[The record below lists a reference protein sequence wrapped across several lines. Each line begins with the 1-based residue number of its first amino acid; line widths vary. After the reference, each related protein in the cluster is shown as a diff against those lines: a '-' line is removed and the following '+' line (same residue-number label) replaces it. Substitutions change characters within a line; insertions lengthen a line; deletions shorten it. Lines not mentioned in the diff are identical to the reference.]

1 VRTFWTRQI
10 TKLVGLEHNFRLK
23 GLFIQNNQI
32 TTLRDS
38 CITELRFLE
47 RLDLSNNLLKD
58 LEGTVERLVGLN
70 RLESL
75 GMPPFHSHSLVRFVH
90 HNTWYPIS

>member
-1 VRTFWTRQI
+1 MHCSRIRLLRGAQI

-38 CITELRFLE
+38 CIAELRFLE

-75 GMPPFHSHSLVRFVH
+75 GMRGRSFTPMHI
-90 HNTWYPIS
+90 TC